1 MVIQKYSCY
10 QSRKSEDA
18 FLAFSVGV
26 FSDAYHKGEDM
37 VSRGGGFAPIKLD
50 VPTRNIGCDSPK
62 VRLFVADGN
71 AG

>member
-1 MVIQKYSCY
+1 MPTTKE
-10 QSRKSEDA
+10 KTW
-18 FLAFSVGV
+18 FLG
-26 FSDAYHKGEDM
+26 
-37 VSRGGGFAPIKLD
+37 GGGFAPTKLD